1 MPFVTEA
8 KTFCRDMVAIARA
21 NFLPAFMLQIFVFL
35 LLGAYHYWPAARDA
49 LNELAAI
56 KTYCGFIFAFVAS
69 AFAGA
74 VLPFTLQNLQRGEHR
89 RITVAALPA
98 LVILWGI
105 RGCIIDVFYHLQS
118 ILWGTGT
125 DPGTLILK
133 IVCDLGIANP
143 LVFTPILVL
152 IFSWVDTNGHAGQ
165 MRDNFRGGLLTWW
178 RRETQPLLPVAW
190 LIWTPALAVVYSL
203 PLGLQFPVDALI
215 QCFWSLA
222 LVVLTDKN
230 QTAQM
235 ATEPA

>member
-1 MPFVTEA
+1 MYNFASPKA
-8 KTFCRDMVAIARA
+8 FCREMIVVAKA
-21 NFLPAFMLQIFVFL
+21 NFLPALMLQSFAFL

-74 VLPFTLQNLQRGEHR
+74 VLPFLLQSMQRGQHR
-89 RITVAALPA
+89 RIAVATLPA

-105 RGCIIDVFYHLQS
+105 RGCIIDAFYYLQAM
-118 ILWGTGT
+118 LWGNGT
-125 DPGTLILK
+125 NAGTIILK

-152 IFSWVDTNGHAGQ
+152 IFSWVDANGRTGQ

-190 LIWTPALAVVYSL
+190 LIWTPAVAVIYSL
-203 PLGLQFPVDALI
+203 PVGLQFPVDTLI

-230 QTAQM
+230 QIIEI

>member
-1 MPFVTEA
+1 
-8 KTFCRDMVAIARA
+8 
-21 NFLPAFMLQIFVFL
+21 LP
-35 LLGAYHYWPAARDA
+35 
-49 LNELAAI
+49 
-56 KTYCGFIFAFVAS
+56 S

-74 VLPFTLQNLQRGEHR
+74 VLPFLLQSMQRGEHR
-89 RITVAALPA
+89 RIAVASLPA

-105 RGCIIDVFYHLQS
+105 RGCIIDAFYRLQAM
-118 ILWGTGT
+118 LWGNGT

-152 IFSWVDTNGHAGQ
+152 TFSWVDTNGQIAQ
-165 MRDNFRGGLLTWW
+165 IRDNFRGGLLTWW

-203 PLGLQFPVDALI
+203 PLGLQFPVDTLI

-222 LVVLTDKN
+222 LVMLTAKG
-230 QTAQM
+230 QATQPI
-235 ATEPA
+235 ATETA